1 MDKKARENSDK
12 KTRENSKNIIGL
24 EVTVHGRTFQSAV
37 VSQSALGKA
46 ACSKQNSTAIITHVI
61 SKKDQNSL
69 VIVHSLQN

>member
-24 EVTVHGRTFQSAV
+24 EVTAHGTFQSAV

-46 ACSKQNSTAIITHVI
+46 ACGKQNSTAIITHVV

>member
-24 EVTVHGRTFQSAV
+24 EVTVHGTFQNAV

-46 ACSKQNSTAIITHVI
+46 ACNKQNSKAIITHVI